1 MKKNIIKIL
10 VFIFVPFIL
19 IVLLYAIIEVYK
31 KQKPGLYFEYKCG
44 KKGLPKLKNEG
55 AEKAICS
62 GIYIPYGVKLEKKDY
77 LKVLEKMGELDAGDK
92 TFRVDMKKLAEEGV
106 KQTEIT

>member
-10 VFIFVPFIL
+10 VLIFVPL
-19 IVLLYAIIEVYK
+19 IVIVIFYAIIEIYK

-62 GIYIPYGVKLEKKDY
+62 GLYIPYGVKLEKKNY
-77 LKVLEKMGELDAGDK
+77 VKVLEKMGELDLSDK
-92 TFRVDMKKLAEEGV
+92 TLGEDMKKLAEEGV
-106 KQTEIT
+106 KQTTI